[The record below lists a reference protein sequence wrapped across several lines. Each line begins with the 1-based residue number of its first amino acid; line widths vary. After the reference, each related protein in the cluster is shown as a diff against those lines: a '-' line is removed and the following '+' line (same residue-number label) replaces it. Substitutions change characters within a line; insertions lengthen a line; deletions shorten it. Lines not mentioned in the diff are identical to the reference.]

1 MKDSLDAQFLEKT
14 RGGRRG
20 ERALA
25 QRIRGIHHGKL
36 TGDDPTI

>member
-1 MKDSLDAQFLEKT
+1 MVAANLEKT

-25 QRIRGIHHGKL
+25 QRIRGVHRGKL
-36 TGDDPTI
+36 TDDNPAI